1 MKLRW
6 LAVLL
11 LAASSAAPSAEAK
24 PGTPGPPYFT
34 GIYERV
40 GRDGAQRLLNDRVSI
55 LPLGQG
61 VAIRACQG
69 APLQMGFGPAFEIN
83 TLMTGAQGPVGFE
96 CLFHNNGY
104 NRPILTCRG
113 KDGAAF
119 TLWPTR
125 LIDLSCG

>member
-11 LAASSAAPSAEAK
+11 LAAASAAPSAEAK

-61 VAIRACQG
+61 RGDPCLSGRAL
-69 APLQMGFGPAFEIN
+69 A
-83 TLMTGAQGPVGFE
+83 
-96 CLFHNNGY
+96 
-104 NRPILTCRG
+104 
-113 KDGAAF
+113 DG
-119 TLWPTR
+119 LWP
-125 LIDLSCG
+125 GV